1 MTVLNT
7 EARLGMTTGQMPSVN
22 LLPPEIA
29 ETAMFRKVQLGLG
42 GALVGA
48 VVIVG
53 LLAASAAHGVST
65 AQSSLDKA
73 TTQNAT
79 LTKQVA
85 SYSNVTAVYNAAAA
99 AQKQLTDAMGQEVRY
114 SQLMHDLSL
123 SVPSSV
129 WLKSLTFTQTPPAVA
144 AGAAASP
151 AIGNVAF
158 TGVGFSHDD
167 LALWLDAMANL
178 KTYSDPYFATS
189 TESIV
194 GPKKIV
200 TFSGT
205 MNETGNALSNRYSK
219 LGG

>member
-7 EARLGMTTGQMPSVN
+7 EARLGMTTGQMPRVN

-29 ETAMFRKVQLGLG
+29 ETALFRKVQLGLG
-42 GALVGA
+42 GAVLGA
-48 VVIVG
+48 VVVVG

-65 AQSSLDKA
+65 AQTKLDGETAKNSSLSKD
-73 TTQNAT
+73 
-79 LTKQVA
+79 VA

-99 AQKQLTDAMGQEVRY
+99 AQLQLTNAMGQEVRY

-129 WLKSLTFTQTPPAVA
+129 WLKTLTFNQTPPAA
-144 AGAAASP
+144 TAGAAAAP
-151 AIGNVAF
+151 GIGTVAF

-167 LALWLDAMANL
+167 LALWLEAMANL
-178 KTYSDPYFATS
+178 KTYSDPYFASS
-189 TESIV
+189 TESLL
-194 GPKKIV
+194 GTKKIV

-205 MNETGNALSNRYSK
+205 MNETGNALSGRYSK